1 MAGFTSPYRQH
12 AFIGD
17 HATSGAATTFFQS
30 TLGWGTLGASV
41 GLGVMFFN
49 TATSR
54 VMVWNGTA
62 WADITSST
70 PTLASVLAAG
80 NSAGSYTIDMNTHKI
95 TGLLTPD
102 DATDAANKSYVDSV
116 ASGLSWKQPV
126 KVINL
131 VSDAAQNP
139 KQPPTGVKGQTWIA
153 NDWEETPT
161 LYVNGH
167 MYEYSGSAWVDLGAI
182 ASGTRAVITGLSG
195 TAGGSFAGHGKKFA
209 QYSGT
214 AWSFVAAVDADA
226 VIISA
231 DGSLYENWGYVY
243 SGSVWVQFTG
253 AGQINAGA
261 GLTKDGNTLNVGAT
275 DTGCI
280 TVGNDSIGVA
290 YDDSTIGASGVG
302 VGSLIVKNGGITATQ
317 LNASVAGNG
326 ITGGAGTALAVVAAV
341 VATKGGLVVDSD
353 GVRSMQ
359 FYAGNPNTNVAGVK
373 GEFALDTTNDIL
385 YVCKTAGIAAAAVW
399 FVV

>member
-17 HATSGAATTFFQS
+17 HATSGAATTFFET

-41 GLGVMFFN
+41 GLGVQFFN
-49 TATSR
+49 TGTGR

-62 WADITSST
+62 WSDITAST
-70 PTLASVLAAG
+70 PTLANVLAAG

-95 TGLLTPD
+95 TGLLSPD

-116 ASGLSWKQPV
+116 ASGLAWKQPV

-131 VSDAAQNP
+131 VSDADTSHVV
-139 KQPPTGVKGQTWIA
+139 PTGVKGETHIA
-153 NDWEETPT
+153 NNWEETPT
-161 LYVNGH
+161 LYTDGH
-167 MYEYSGSAWVDLGAI
+167 MYEWSGTVWTDLGAI
-182 ASGTRAVITGLSG
+182 GAGTRAVITGLSG
-195 TAGGSFAGHGKKFA
+195 TAAGSFTGHGKKFA
-209 QYSGT
+209 QYSGS

-226 VIISA
+226 VIVSA

-261 GLTKDGNTLNVGAT
+261 GLTKDGNTLNIGAAS
-275 DTGCI
+275 TGAI
-280 TVGNDSIGVA
+280 TVGSDDIAVN
-290 YDDSTIGASGVG
+290 YDNSTIGVSGTG
-302 VGSLIVKNGGITATQ
+302 PGSLIVKNGGITATQ

-326 ITGGAGTALAVVAAV
+326 ITGGGGTALSVVAAAT
-341 VATKGGLVVDSD
+341 ATKGGLAVDSD

-373 GEFALDTTNDIL
+373 GEFAMDTTNDIL

>member
-17 HATSGAATTFFQS
+17 HATSGAATTFFET

-41 GLGVMFFN
+41 GLGVQFFN
-49 TATSR
+49 TGTGR

-62 WADITSST
+62 WADITAST
-70 PTLASVLAAG
+70 PTLANVLAAG
-80 NSAGSYTIDMNTHKI
+80 NSAGAYTIDMNTHKI
-95 TGLLTPD
+95 TGLLSPD
-102 DATDAANKSYVDSV
+102 DATDAANKGYVDSV
-116 ASGLSWKQPV
+116 ASGLAWKQPV

-131 VSDAAQNP
+131 VSDAPQADI
-139 KQPPTGVKGQTWIA
+139 PPTGVKGETWIA
-153 NDWEETPT
+153 NSWEETPT
-161 LYVNGH
+161 LYTDGH
-167 MYEYSGSAWVDLGAI
+167 MYEYDGAAWVDLGAI

-195 TAGGSFAGHGKKFA
+195 TAGGSFTGHGKKFA

-226 VIISA
+226 VIVSA

-261 GLTKDGNTLNVGAT
+261 GLTKDGNTLNIGAAS
-275 DTGCI
+275 TGAI
-280 TVGNDSIGVA
+280 TVGSDDIAVN
-290 YDDSTIGASGVG
+290 YDNSTIGVSGTG
-302 VGSLIVKNGGITATQ
+302 PGSLIVKNGGITATQ

-326 ITGGAGTALAVVAAV
+326 ITGGGGTALSVVAAA
-341 VATKGGLVVDSD
+341 VATKGGLAVDSD

-359 FYAGNPNTNVAGVK
+359 FYTGNPNTNVAGVK
-373 GEFALDTTNDIL
+373 GEFCMDTTNDIL

>member
-17 HATSGAATTFFQS
+17 HATSGAATTFFET
-30 TLGWGTLGASV
+30 TLGWGTLGATV

-49 TATSR
+49 TATAR

-95 TGLLTPD
+95 TGLLSPD

-116 ASGLSWKQPV
+116 ASGLAWKQPV

-131 VSDAAQNP
+131 VSDADTTHVV
-139 KQPPTGVKGQTWIA
+139 PTGVKGEVHIA
-153 NDWEETPT
+153 NNWEETPT
-161 LYVNGH
+161 LYTDGH
-167 MYEYSGSAWVDLGAI
+167 MYEYSGTVWTDLGAI

-195 TAGGSFAGHGKKFA
+195 TAAGSFTGHGKKFA

-226 VIISA
+226 VIVSA

-261 GLTKDGNTLNVGAT
+261 GLTKDGNTLNVGAA
-275 DTGCI
+275 DTGGI
-280 TVGNDSIGVA
+280 TVGNNDIGVN
-290 YDDSTIGASGVG
+290 YDNSTIGVSGTG
-302 VGSLIVKNGGITATQ
+302 PGSLIVKNGGITATQ
-317 LNASVAGNG
+317 LNSSVAGNG
-326 ITGGAGTALAVVAAV
+326 ITGGAGTALSVVAAA

-373 GEFALDTTNDIL
+373 GEFVLDTSNDIL

>member
-1 MAGFTSPYRQH
+1 MSGFTSPYRQH

-17 HATSGAATTFFQS
+17 HATSGAATTFFET

-41 GLGVMFFN
+41 GLGVQFFN
-49 TATSR
+49 TGTGR

-62 WADITSST
+62 WADITAST
-70 PTLASVLAAG
+70 PTLANVLAAG
-80 NSAGSYTIDMNTHKI
+80 NSAGAYTIAMNNHKI
-95 TGLLTPD
+95 TGLATPD
-102 DATDAANKSYVDSV
+102 DATDASTKGYVDSV
-116 ASGLSWKQPV
+116 ASGLAWKLPV

-131 VSDAAQNP
+131 VSDADTSHVV
-139 KQPPTGVKGQTWIA
+139 PTGVKGEVHIA
-153 NDWEETPT
+153 NNWEETPT
-161 LYVNGH
+161 LYTDGH
-167 MYEYSGSAWVDLGAI
+167 MYEWSGTVWTDLGAI
-182 ASGTRAVITGLSG
+182 GAGTRAVITGLSG
-195 TAGGSFAGHGKKFA
+195 TAAGSFTGHGKKFA
-209 QYSGT
+209 QYSGS

-226 VIISA
+226 VIVSA

-261 GLTKDGNTLNVGAT
+261 GLTKDGNTLNIGAAS
-275 DTGCI
+275 TGAI
-280 TVGNDSIGVA
+280 TVGIDDIAVN
-290 YDDSTIGASGVG
+290 YDNSTIGVSGTG
-302 VGSLIVKNGGITATQ
+302 PGSLIVKNGGITATQ
-317 LNASVAGNG
+317 LNSGVAGNG
-326 ITGGAGTALAVVAAV
+326 ITGGAGTALAVVAAA

-373 GEFALDTTNDIL
+373 GEFVLDTSNDIL

>member
-95 TGLLTPD
+95 TGLLAPD

-131 VSDAAQNP
+131 VSDADTTHVV
-139 KQPPTGVKGQTWIA
+139 PTGVKGEVRIA
-153 NDWEETPT
+153 NNWEETPT
-161 LYVNGH
+161 LYTDGH
-167 MYEYSGSAWVDLGAI
+167 MYEYSGTAWVDLGAI

-195 TAGGSFAGHGKKFA
+195 TAAGSFTGHGKKFA

-302 VGSLIVKNGGITATQ
+302 VGSLIVKNGGITSTQ

-326 ITGGAGTALAVVAAV
+326 ITGGGGTALSVVAAA
-341 VATKGGLVVDSD
+341 VATKGGLAVDSD

>member
-95 TGLLTPD
+95 TGLLAPD

-131 VSDAAQNP
+131 VSDADTTHVV
-139 KQPPTGVKGQTWIA
+139 PTGVKGEVRIA
-153 NDWEETPT
+153 NNWEETPT
-161 LYVNGH
+161 LYTDGH
-167 MYEYSGSAWVDLGAI
+167 MYEYSGTAWVDLGAI
-182 ASGTRAVITGLSG
+182 ATGTRAVITGLSG
-195 TAGGSFAGHGKKFA
+195 TAAGSFTGHGKKFA

-302 VGSLIVKNGGITATQ
+302 VGSLIVKNGGITSTQ

-326 ITGGAGTALAVVAAV
+326 ITGGGGTALSVVAAA
-341 VATKGGLVVDSD
+341 VATKGGLAVDSD

>member
-17 HATSGAATTFFQS
+17 HATTGAATTFFET

-49 TATSR
+49 TGTSR

-70 PTLASVLAAG
+70 PTLSSVLAAG
-80 NSAGSYTIDMNTHKI
+80 NSAGSYTIDMNSHKI
-95 TGLLTPD
+95 TGLLAPD

-116 ASGLSWKQPV
+116 ASGLAWKQPV

-131 VSDAAQNP
+131 VSDADTTHVV
-139 KQPPTGVKGQTWIA
+139 PTGVKGEVRIA
-153 NDWEETPT
+153 NNWEETPT
-161 LYVNGH
+161 DYTDGH
-167 MYEYSGSAWVDLGAI
+167 MYEYSGTVWVDLGAI
-182 ASGTRAVITGLSG
+182 GVGTRAVITGLSG
-195 TAGGSFAGHGKKFA
+195 TAGGSFTGHGKKFA

-226 VIISA
+226 VIVSA

-261 GLTKDGNTLNVGAT
+261 GLTKDGNTLNIGSASTGA
-275 DTGCI
+275 I
-280 TVGNDSIGVA
+280 TVGSDDIAVN
-290 YDDSTIGASGVG
+290 YDNSTIGVNGTG
-302 VGSLIVKNGGITATQ
+302 PGSLIVKNGGITATQ
-317 LNASVAGNG
+317 LNSSVAGNG
-326 ITGGAGTALAVVAAV
+326 ITGGAGTALSVVAA
-341 VATKGGLVVDSD
+341 ATAAKGGLAVDSD